1 LVFDRGVA
9 PNTDSD
15 SSCVVTDSGEVVCWS
30 PHLSAAISEP
40 TSTGG
45 SLEVIG
51 GDEMTAVVSDHTPPD
66 GERVCA
72 VVGGEGRVGM
82 LTMRQCA
89 ARGWAPQT
97 ETGASTGALIYQ
109 VLVQPP
115 ECPHPFPALLY
126 VQQCRND
133 DQLIYTGG
141 WIIDDAALYER
152 ATTVLT
158 LREPTVVVGIDP
170 DDVDSDSDGDGILD
184 TLERASRD
192 NRGRVRY
199 NARGAQII
207 SGSVELLTE
216 AGVLSRGTVDG
227 DEYGFVTN
235 IDLTAPVLHLANA
248 GSASNEVKFK
258 AGAELS
264 GQVN

>member
-1 LVFDRGVA
+1 
-9 PNTDSD
+9 
-15 SSCVVTDSGEVVCWS
+15 
-30 PHLSAAISEP
+30 
-40 TSTGG
+40 
-45 SLEVIG
+45 
-51 GDEMTAVVSDHTPPD
+51 M
-66 GERVCA
+66 
-72 VVGGEGRVGM
+72 
-82 LTMRQCA
+82 
-89 ARGWAPQT
+89 
-97 ETGASTGALIYQ
+97 
-109 VLVQPP
+109 VQPP

-126 VQQCRND
+126 VQQYRND

-152 ATTVLT
+152 AVTVLT
-158 LREPTVVVGIDP
+158 MREATAVVGIDL

-184 TLERASRD
+184 ALERASR
-192 NRGRVRY
+192 GTPGALRY

-207 SGSVELLTE
+207 SGSVELLAE

-227 DEYGFVTN
+227 DEYGFVTT
-235 IDLTAPVLHLANA
+235 IDMTAPILHLANA